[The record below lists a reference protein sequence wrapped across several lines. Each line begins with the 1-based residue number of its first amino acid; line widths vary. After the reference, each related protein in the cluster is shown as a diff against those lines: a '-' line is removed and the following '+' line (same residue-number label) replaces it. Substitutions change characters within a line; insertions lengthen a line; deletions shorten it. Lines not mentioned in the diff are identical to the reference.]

1 MADISVVLN
10 SIRRSFSF
18 LWDEYGFNLTELKPT
33 EGYRFNGYEIC
44 FENEFSKIVCMSESG
59 LLDEIYIRTKQLPYF
74 GRGLKYLTK
83 LLTQKDYDKFHRA
96 RTTDEAFDHVAAY
109 IQPIAPDVINLAQ
122 TPTLFK
128 ETIET
133 LESLKKSEPI
143 TLDVIRAERERL
155 DLLGLDS
162 SLGAALENLQKRGGH
177 E

>member
-1 MADISVVLN
+1 MTDIGVVLN
-10 SIRRSFSF
+10 SIRNSFSY
-18 LWDEYGFNLTELKPT
+18 LWSEYGFKLTELKPT

-44 FENEFSKIVCMSESG
+44 LENEFSKIVFMSESG

-83 LLTQKDYDKFHRA
+83 LLTQKDYDKFHRS
-96 RTTDEAFDHVAAY
+96 RTTDEAFGYVATY
-109 IQPIAPDVINLAQ
+109 IQPIVSDIINLAQ

-133 LESLKKSEPI
+133 LESLKKSEQI
-143 TLDVIRAERERL
+143 TLDMIRAERERL
-155 DLLGLDS
+155 SFLGADS
-162 SLGAALENLQKRGGH
+162 SLGAALENLQQRGRH